1 MSVPR
6 EAPGQ
11 DRLIGKL
18 AELRTRAER
27 EQFLRSRPEAHRR
40 ELVIALDLEVTRRVR
55 VDLKKA
61 LALAESAVF
70 IAQAISDPTSLA
82 LGLRAKANALM
93 LLDRHQ
99 EALELYQRSVALFE
113 SLSEREQ
120 VARTLSSSIGAWMWL
135 GRYEG
140 AFAAAEKARAI
151 FAERGDTQRLAR
163 LDINVAT
170 VYHRQDRF
178 QEALSSYER
187 AYRQLLAPS
196 VTGGPGE
203 SEDPERERART
214 EGLAVT
220 LSNLATCLIIMNDFD
235 RALET
240 YSRARSFCD
249 AHGMPTLVA
258 LVDYNIA
265 YLYYLRGQYS
275 TALELYKGMRERF
288 RKLED
293 RYHEALCLLDESE
306 MYLELNLSGDA
317 EETAKAAFETFRD
330 LSTGYEA
337 GKARLNQAIACAQLG
352 KTRVALALFREA
364 RGIFDREK
372 SEVQLSVIDLYQALV
387 LFEEGR
393 FFEARRVARR
403 ALSFFES
410 FSLPRKTIL
419 CRLLLARLSLRIGD
433 LTAAEWECRAAREA
447 LEVCEAP
454 ILEYQAH
461 CLMGQVQEAL
471 GKPGAAQG
479 AYESAQRRLEMLRS
493 SLQREDLKIAFM
505 KNRFEVYESQVALC
519 LEEDRQ
525 APGERVFS
533 YIEQAKSRGLIDL
546 LLQSVDRRPPEN
558 PGSEGAARLRNLRE
572 ELNWYY
578 HRIELE
584 ELRAETGARDRIRSM
599 RQQALLGEEKL
610 LRAVRELPSDAVAGS
625 SIRTTEPR
633 SLAEV
638 QRQLA
643 PDAILLEYYRAR
655 ERLMACVV
663 TRDRLEVV
671 ELGSASRARELVR
684 RLQFQLSKF
693 RLGMEYVRRFQEP
706 LLRASNHHLAALHQ
720 ELVAPV
726 RDRLDARHL
735 VVVPHDF
742 LHYLPFH
749 ALRSDGRYLID
760 DFTVSYAPSAS
771 IFAHCQ
777 TLPGTAGGRT
787 LILGF
792 PDERTPHIVDEIRAV
807 AEASEEPT
815 VLLGSSASRK
825 ALIELGPGCAVVH
838 IATHGYFRRDNPMFS
853 AVRLGDSYLS
863 LYDLYQLELPVGLV
877 TLSACATG
885 SSVVVEG
892 DELLGLVRGLLCAGA
907 QSLLVTLWDVQDR
920 ATAEFMK
927 SFYSRL
933 RETRDPSGS
942 LRDATLSL
950 RESHPHPYYWAPF
963 VWTGKL
969 AASQLVDCK

>member
-1 MSVPR
+1 MSVPK
-6 EAPGQ
+6 EAGSQ
-11 DRLIGKL
+11 DRLFDQL

-27 EQFLRSRPEAHRR
+27 DRFLRSCPEAHRR
-40 ELVIALDLEVTRRVR
+40 DFVMALDVQVTRVVR

-61 LALAESAVF
+61 LALAEAAVL
-70 IAQAISDPTSLA
+70 IAQTLSDPMSLA

-99 EALELYQRSVALFE
+99 EALDLYQRSVELFE
-113 SLSEREQ
+113 GLGDREQ
-120 VARTLSSSIGAWMWL
+120 AARTLSSSIGAWMWL
-135 GRYEG
+135 GKYEG
-140 AFAAAEKARAI
+140 AFAAAEKARAV
-151 FAERGDTQRLAR
+151 FEERGDTQRLAR

-178 QEALSSYER
+178 QEALLSYER
-187 AYRQLLAPS
+187 AYRQLLTS
-196 VTGGPGE
+196 DPGE
-203 SEDPERERART
+203 ASDPERERART

-220 LSNLATCLIIMNDFD
+220 LSNLATCLIITNDFD

-317 EETAKAAFETFRD
+317 EEAAEAAFETFRD

-352 KTRVALALFREA
+352 KARGSLALFREA
-364 RGIFDREK
+364 RRIFRREK
-372 SEVQLSVIDLYQALV
+372 SAIQLSVIDLYQALV

-419 CRLLLARLSLRIGD
+419 CRMLLARLSLRIGD
-433 LTAAEWECRAAREA
+433 LSAAEWECRAALHA
-447 LEVCEAP
+447 LEACEAP

-471 GKPGAAQG
+471 GKPGAAQL

-519 LEEDRQ
+519 LEQDRD
-525 APGERVFS
+525 ASGERVFS
-533 YIEQAKSRGLIDL
+533 FIEQAKSRGLIDL
-546 LLQSVDRRPPEN
+546 LLQSVDAAPPESH
-558 PGSEGAARLRNLRE
+558 GSEPTVRLRSLRE
-572 ELNWYY
+572 ELNWFY

-584 ELRAETGARDRIRSM
+584 ELRQETGARDRIRSM

-610 LRAVRELPSDAVAGS
+610 LRAVRELPSDGTRS
-625 SIRTTEPR
+625 TEPR

-638 QRQLA
+638 QQQLA
-643 PDAILLEYYRAR
+643 PEAILLEYYRVR

-663 TRDRLEVV
+663 ARDRLEVV
-671 ELGSASRARELVR
+671 ELGSASRVRDLVQ

-706 LLRASNHHLAALHQ
+706 LLQASNHHLAALYE
-720 ELVAPV
+720 ELIAPL
-726 RDRLDARHL
+726 RKRLDVQHL

-749 ALRSDGRYLID
+749 ALRADGRYLID

-777 TLPGTAGGRT
+777 TLPKTTDGRT

-807 AEASEEPT
+807 AEASSEAT

-825 ALIELGPGCAVVH
+825 ALVELGPGCSVVH

-863 LYDLYQLELPVGLV
+863 LYDLYRLKLPVGLV

-885 SSVVVEG
+885 TSVVVEG

-907 QSLLVTLWDVQDR
+907 HSLLVTLWDVQDR
-920 ATAEFMK
+920 ATADFMK
-927 SFYSRL
+927 AFYSRL
-933 RETRDPSGS
+933 RETGDPARS
-942 LRDATLSL
+942 LRHATLAL
-950 RESHPHPYYWAPF
+950 RVTHPHPYYWAPF
-963 VWTGKL
+963 VWTGQVGGF
-969 AASQLVDCK
+969 AND

>member
-1 MSVPR
+1 VSVLR
-6 EAPGQ
+6 EASGE
-11 DRLIGKL
+11 DRLFDQLGK
-18 AELRTRAER
+18 
-27 EQFLRSRPEAHRR
+27 LRSRTEREKFLRNCPEAHRR
-40 ELVIALDLEVTRRVR
+40 EFVVALDVQVTRVVR
-55 VDLKKA
+55 VDLRKA
-61 LALAESAVF
+61 LALAESAVL
-70 IAQAISDPTSLA
+70 IAEAISDPMSLA

-99 EALELYQRSVALFE
+99 QALDLYQRSVDLFE
-113 SLSEREQ
+113 GLGEPEQ

-135 GRYEG
+135 GRYQG
-140 AFAAAEKARAI
+140 AFAAAERARVI
-151 FAERGDTQRLAR
+151 FAERGDSQRLAR

-178 QEALSSYER
+178 QEALASYER
-187 AYRQLLAPS
+187 AYEQLLASSPS
-196 VTGGPGE
+196 DAND
-203 SEDPERERART
+203 DPERERART

-220 LSNLATCLIIMNDFD
+220 LSNLATCLIIMNDFE

-240 YSRARSFCD
+240 YWRARSFCD

-275 TALELYKGMRERF
+275 TALELYQGMRERF

-306 MYLELNLSGDA
+306 IRLELNLSSDA
-317 EETAKAAFETFRD
+317 EEAAQAAFETFRD

-352 KTRVALALFREA
+352 KGRLSLALFREA
-364 RGIFDREK
+364 RAIFSREK
-372 SEVQLSVIDLYQALV
+372 SEAQLSVIDLYQALV

-403 ALSFFES
+403 ALHFFES
-410 FSLPRKTIL
+410 SSLPRKTIL

-454 ILEYQAH
+454 ILDYQAH

-471 GKPGAAQG
+471 QKPGAARL
-479 AYESAQRRLEMLRS
+479 AYDSAQQRLEMLRS

-505 KNRFEVYESQVALC
+505 KSRFEVYESQVALC
-519 LEEDRQ
+519 LEHHERDRDR
-525 APGERVFS
+525 PGERVFS

-546 LLQSVDRRPPEN
+546 LLQSVDVRPPQN
-558 PGSEGAARLRNLRE
+558 QGSEPAARLRSLRE

-584 ELRAETGARDRIRSM
+584 ELRQESGTRDRLRSM

-610 LRAVRELPSDAVAGS
+610 LRAVRELPSGAVGS
-625 SIRTTEPR
+625 AIRSTEPR
-633 SLAEV
+633 SLGEV
-638 QRQLA
+638 QQQLA
-643 PDAILLEYYRAR
+643 TDAILLEYYRVR

-663 TRDRLEVV
+663 TREGLEVIQ
-671 ELGSASRARELVR
+671 LGSAARTRDLVK

-693 RLGMEYVRRFQEP
+693 RLGAEYVRRFEGP
-706 LLRASNHHLAALHQ
+706 LLQASNHHLEELHQ
-720 ELVAPV
+720 ELIAPV
-726 RDRLDARHL
+726 RERLDARHL

-749 ALRSDGRYLID
+749 ALRASGRYLID

-777 TLPGTAGGRT
+777 TLPRTSDGRT

-792 PDERTPHIVDEIRAV
+792 PDERTPHILDEIRAV
-807 AEASEEPT
+807 AEASAEPT
-815 VLLGSSASRK
+815 VLLGSAASRK
-825 ALIELGPGCAVVH
+825 ALVELGPGSAVVH

-863 LYDLYQLELPVGLV
+863 LYDLYQLKLPVGLV

-920 ATAEFMK
+920 ATADFMK
-927 SFYSRL
+927 SFYGRL
-933 RETRDPSGS
+933 RETGDPKHS
-942 LRDATLSL
+942 LRAATLSL

-963 VWTGKL
+963 VWMGKVGP
-969 AASQLVDCK
+969 S